1 MTATLA
7 TLFTAIVS
15 ILAILVVFWTAF
27 RVGGMRGKHN
37 IQAPAITGHPEF
49 DRAYRVQMNT
59 LEQFVLFLPLLW
71 LSNAFFHMMPLLTG
85 AVGLVWIVGRIIY
98 ALAYM
103 ADPSK
108 RSLGF
113 TISILAT
120 AVLLVLSIIGI
131 VQDWMVLTTP
141 ITVR

>member
-1 MTATLA
+1 MTLA
-7 TLFTAIVS
+7 TLFTAVVT
-15 ILAILVVFWTAF
+15 ILAILCLFWTML

-37 IQAPAITGHPEF
+37 IQAPATTGHPEF

-59 LEQFVLFLPLLW
+59 LEQFVMFLPLLW
-71 LSNAFFHMMPLLTG
+71 LANAFFHSLPLLTG
-85 AVGLVWIVGRIIY
+85 AVGLVWIVGRIVY

-113 TISILAT
+113 TISIIAT
-120 AVLLVLSIIGI
+120 AVLLVLSVIGI
-131 VQDWMVLTTP
+131 VQTWMALNAA
-141 ITVR
+141 

>member
-1 MTATLA
+1 MTLA

-15 ILAILVVFWTAF
+15 ILAILVVFWTGL
-27 RVGGMRGKHN
+27 RVAGMRGKHN
-37 IQAPAITGHPEF
+37 ILAPATAGHPEF

-59 LEQFVLFLPLLW
+59 MEQFVLFLPLLW
-71 LSNAFFHMMPLLTG
+71 LANEFFHMLPLLTG

-113 TISILAT
+113 TISIIAT
-120 AVLLVLSIIGI
+120 AALLVLSVIGI
-131 VQDWMVLTTP
+131 VQTWMALSAA
-141 ITVR
+141 